1 MRFEVLE
8 RLLAV
13 LDFSW
18 SFSLT
23 NALCCKWRPDS
34 TLEAVYEFGPFR
46 LETRER
52 RLLRDGRPVRL
63 RGKVLDTLC
72 VLVSR
77 PGRLIEK
84 DELLAAVWP
93 DTVVEENNLA
103 HNINALRKA
112 LGDARLIETV
122 PGKGYRFA
130 GGVHADA
137 VAPPSRPLKVFPDD
151 PVLLERDQQMK
162 NLHEAF
168 AAALGGTRQCVCIP
182 GEAGVGKTTLVN
194 AFLQQVRRTSPARV
208 GRGQCLEN
216 RGEVEP
222 YIAILEA
229 LGRLCREP
237 DGDEVVSLL
246 YRRAPT
252 WLAQM
257 PWLASEPILAQLP
270 ERNLGVTRD
279 RMLREFAEFVDEL
292 TASRPLVLALDD
304 LHWSDDSTLSL
315 LEVLARRDDPAQLM
329 LIATYRP
336 AEATRACQPLEALA
350 QGMKIRGQCRIVRP
364 DLLSAAAVQS
374 LIDSALPGIS
384 PDQTFVDTVHQRTGG
399 NPLFV
404 KALIDHWKV
413 TTAVLHQPEGWRA
426 AADFAELGK
435 GVPESLTAM
444 IHQNLETL
452 NREEQLLLEAAS
464 VAGREFVASV
474 LASGL
479 GRTED
484 EIESQCAALARQGTF
499 IHDAGELEL
508 PGGAISS
515 RFRFIHVLYREV
527 VYGRLP
533 AGRRSRLHR
542 VIGMELEK
550 AYGTEAH
557 ANANQ
562 LARHFQYGGDH
573 PRAIRY
579 YRLAAEQA
587 LRRSAHSEAASLL
600 ESGLNLI
607 EQQPETAERHSEEFA
622 FRSMLAPTILAI
634 QGFAA
639 PEAELNFQ
647 RARELGLRLTRV
659 EEMYP
664 LLLHLASMHE
674 LRGEY
679 RMTEQVLDERLS
691 LPRAK
696 DGAAVQ
702 IDSDMLMACSLFHQG
717 EFSRAIER
725 AKNGVNLYDPR
736 QHANLISQYGENPA
750 VGCHAWAG
758 LSLWCMGYVEQAVEH
773 VKQSLELAGHPN
785 LLFSLASAK
794 VRAAHVYQLRRE
806 PANTLHWATE
816 AAALGEEHG
825 YKYKNYFAQAL
836 QGWALAMTGPL
847 SDGLILMQ
855 HGMDLLDQIGANI
868 DRPYLLALLA
878 EITAAN
884 GQAPR
889 ALTHVTEALGLLRES
904 RSYFYEAEL
913 YRLRGALILKSSGR
927 TGEDEAEANF
937 RQALDI
943 AKKQK
948 ARAFELRAAVSL
960 CRLLQARGMPSEGLR
975 ILSTAYEWFT
985 EGAQTADLTEA
996 NSLLSSKSAM

>member
-1 MRFEVLE
+1 
-8 RLLAV
+8 
-13 LDFSW
+13 
-18 SFSLT
+18 
-23 NALCCKWRPDS
+23 
-34 TLEAVYEFGPFR
+34 
-46 LETRER
+46 
-52 RLLRDGRPVRL
+52 
-63 RGKVLDTLC
+63 
-72 VLVSR
+72 
-77 PGRLIEK
+77 
-84 DELLAAVWP
+84 
-93 DTVVEENNLA
+93 
-103 HNINALRKA
+103 
-112 LGDARLIETV
+112 
-122 PGKGYRFA
+122 
-130 GGVHADA
+130 
-137 VAPPSRPLKVFPDD
+137 
-151 PVLLERDQQMK
+151 
-162 NLHEAF
+162 
-168 AAALGGTRQCVCIP
+168 
-182 GEAGVGKTTLVN
+182 
-194 AFLQQVRRTSPARV
+194 
-208 GRGQCLEN
+208 
-216 RGEVEP
+216 
-222 YIAILEA
+222 
-229 LGRLCREP
+229 
-237 DGDEVVSLL
+237 
-246 YRRAPT
+246 
-252 WLAQM
+252 
-257 PWLASEPILAQLP
+257 
-270 ERNLGVTRD
+270 
-279 RMLREFAEFVDEL
+279 
-292 TASRPLVLALDD
+292 
-304 LHWSDDSTLSL
+304 
-315 LEVLARRDDPAQLM
+315 
-329 LIATYRP
+329 
-336 AEATRACQPLEALA
+336 
-350 QGMKIRGQCRIVRP
+350 
-364 DLLSAAAVQS
+364 
-374 LIDSALPGIS
+374 
-384 PDQTFVDTVHQRTGG
+384 
-399 NPLFV
+399 
-404 KALIDHWKV
+404 
-413 TTAVLHQPEGWRA
+413 
-426 AADFAELGK
+426 
-435 GVPESLTAM
+435 
-444 IHQNLETL
+444 
-452 NREEQLLLEAAS
+452 
-464 VAGREFVASV
+464 
-474 LASGL
+474 
-479 GRTED
+479 
-484 EIESQCAALARQGTF
+484 
-499 IHDAGELEL
+499 
-508 PGGAISS
+508 
-515 RFRFIHVLYREV
+515 
-527 VYGRLP
+527 
-533 AGRRSRLHR
+533 
-542 VIGMELEK
+542 
-550 AYGTEAH
+550 
-557 ANANQ
+557 
-562 LARHFQYGGDH
+562 
-573 PRAIRY
+573 
-579 YRLAAEQA
+579 
-587 LRRSAHSEAASLL
+587 
-600 ESGLNLI
+600 
-607 EQQPETAERHSEEFA
+607 
-622 FRSMLAPTILAI
+622 MLAPTILAI